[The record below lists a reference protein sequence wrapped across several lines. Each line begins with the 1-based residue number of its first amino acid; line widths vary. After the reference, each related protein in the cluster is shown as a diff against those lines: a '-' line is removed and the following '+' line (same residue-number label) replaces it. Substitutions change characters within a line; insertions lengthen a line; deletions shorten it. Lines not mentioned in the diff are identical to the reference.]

1 MYAFFVRMCVCV
13 CVMFRIFH
21 NILLYTLFYVTV
33 INKDGS
39 HKKKKTTGPKKYL
52 INKIKREVKDQ
63 RSLDLFI
70 FYG

>member
-39 HKKKKTTGPKKYL
+39 HKKKKKNHWPKK
-52 INKIKREVKDQ
+52 V
-63 RSLDLFI
+63 LDK
-70 FYG
+70 